1 VGKSVGKNSRVS
13 TILTLGIEH
22 RTAVDPV
29 PAAMGLAQRV
39 LLQLCV
45 LDFGL
50 LQDGDVGPS
59 LDLLDVDFLSVPAM
73 IGVARDTALSI
84 ADKCHVSE
92 ITLDEECLGTQR
104 QILIL
109 VLTEM

>member
-1 VGKSVGKNSRVS
+1 MNLVQIGSNEFFPQLIRLAVYAATFRGNHLSVNLMTVLQVITEFSGD
-13 TILTLGIEH
+13 GIV
-22 RTAVDPV
+22 R
-29 PAAMGLAQRV
+29 
-39 LLQLCV
+39 
-45 LDFGL
+45 
-50 LQDGDVGPS
+50 DGQS

-73 IGVARDTALSI
+73 IGVGRDTALSI
-84 ADKCHVSE
+84 TDKCHASE